1 MESEEKNQIAR
12 STAAP
17 SCEQFSPRTPS
28 RNYREAKMKS
38 EIQTFDFKSAPVRVL
53 DRSGQTWFV
62 AADVCRAL
70 DISNHR
76 DAVQALDDDE
86 KDGVGISDAIGRSQ
100 STLCVSESGLY
111 ALIFKSRKPEAK
123 AFRKWVTSEVLP
135 AIRNTGGFSVLPGI
149 GHIQQVLELAI
160 VDLYEGRMS
169 VEKATAMAGLVGQYY
184 RNGWKLG
191 QANDTAHALESLE
204 GEQVEF
210 AVLVASLWKRD
221 QDKQWT
227 SLEMRDVAITES
239 IFSTWL
245 KTKNRLSPSIASRFG
260 LLCDRQ
266 CGKSFDGI
274 IFSRHGKNR
283 SRHFTLTQ
291 ITAK

>member
-1 MESEEKNQIAR
+1 
-12 STAAP
+12 
-17 SCEQFSPRTPS
+17 
-28 RNYREAKMKS
+28 MKS

-62 AADVCRAL
+62 AADVCRVL
-70 DISNHR
+70 DLSNVTESLR
-76 DAVQALDDDE
+76 GLDEDE
-86 KDGVGISDAIGRSQ
+86 LTSELLNSDTQGR
-100 STLCVSESGLY
+100 TMRLISESGLY
-111 ALIFKSRKPEAK
+111 ALIFTSRKPEAK

-135 AIRNTGGFSVLPGI
+135 AIRNTGSFSVLYGI
-149 GHIQQVLELAI
+149 SHIQQVLELAI

-191 QANDTAHALESLE
+191 QANDTAHALESLD
-204 GEQVEF
+204 GEHAEF
-210 AVLVASLWKRD
+210 AVLVAALWKLD